1 MSSKLEKTGSL
12 LTWYPGPAPY
22 YLYVIL
28 EEILE
33 NKIAIISG
41 VCGLYVYYRQD
52 SQFAYATYVRYFP
65 CTDAVNEYRN
75 GPEVQSANSPLQG
88 ASRDIFLTNRLEPRP
103 VRVEVQLNMKIARCG
118 KISQHVCS
126 FTGNSI

>member
-1 MSSKLEKTGSL
+1 MRFIRVLSTRA
-12 LTWYPGPAPY
+12 Y
-22 YLYVIL
+22 
-28 EEILE
+28 
-33 NKIAIISG
+33 
-41 VCGLYVYYRQD
+41 

-65 CTDAVNEYRN
+65 CTDAVNESERT
-75 GPEVQSANSPLQG
+75 GSTVSKFALQG